1 MRWII
6 SKGILCGA
14 ILVSFGA
21 VAQVPVTDKGTKE
34 EIVKVDKRLE
44 VMDERLEVL
53 LELTQLQVK
62 VISESGQSNLEML
75 KSNSKALTNINQA
88 LANVIVGTAKGQSQA
103 VEMRRNADLYDE
115 KMGAKPSSVCGV
127 LDATIAISSGEQK
140 QGETSAK
147 MTELGQAYIERSRY
161 LSPDQTLEG
170 DRAVRVLALRKREQ
184 DIEAV
189 VGPLSVISDKG
200 LPMKGEA
207 NDDVWVVLH
216 AKMMNMAIPTP
227 VQIDDTSEDL
237 NQPISEII
245 QNSAKL
251 IQIDRQEMINDVISE
266 NVASRTKV
274 YDASWVKGM
283 GFEGENNTIGI
294 PQRVLDEIDQGI
306 SETDTFRILSN
317 YRLTNPQW
325 MTTTMGKSNEVALLR
340 DANLINAQ
348 QLQLLH
354 RLYVESKQTNLLLAY
369 VYGHQ
374 IEKSGV
380 PNPSSS
386 LDDH

>member
-1 MRWII
+1 MHWII
-6 SKGILCGA
+6 SKALFGGA
-14 ILVSFGA
+14 LLASFGA
-21 VAQVPVTDKGTKE
+21 VADVPVSDSGTQE
-34 EIVKVDKRLE
+34 AVAKVEGRLE
-44 VMDERLEVL
+44 TMDEKFEAL
-53 LELTQLQVK
+53 LELTELQVK
-62 VISESGQSNLEML
+62 IISESGASNLEML

-115 KMGAKPSSVCGV
+115 KMGAKPSSACGV
-127 LDATIAISSGEQK
+127 LSATVAINAGEERK
-140 QGETSAK
+140 GKASAK
-147 MTELGQAYIERSRY
+147 MVELGQAYIERSRY
-161 LSPDQTLEG
+161 LSADESLEG
-170 DRAVRVLALRKREQ
+170 DRGVRVMELRQRERA
-184 DIEAV
+184 IESV
-189 VGPLSVISDKG
+189 IGPLSVVSDEG
-200 LPMKGEA
+200 LPMDSEVD
-207 NDDVWVVLH
+207 DDVWVVVH
-216 AKMMNMAIPTP
+216 AKMMNMAVPTP

-237 NQPISEII
+237 DQPISDII

-251 IQIDRQEMINDVISE
+251 IQIDRQEMINDVISA

-274 YDASWVKGM
+274 YDASWVRSM
-283 GFEGENNTIGI
+283 GFEGETDIIGI

-325 MTTTMGKSNEVALLR
+325 MTSTMGKSNEVALLR

-354 RLYVESKQTNLLLAY
+354 RIHLEAKQTNLLLAY

-374 IEKSGV
+374 IEQSGV
-380 PNPSSS
+380 PNPSVRQ
-386 LDDH
+386 